1 MWGPLRRWPLQ
12 TAAIIL
18 FCVVTR
24 TVAVEPS
31 VSGSVLHIG
40 GGTDAVDA
48 PLVIPRF
55 SEAEAAVRLDG
66 KLDDDIWTQVP
77 AYDRMTLIRPDKGGT
92 GRYRTQTFIFHTE
105 RGLYFGTWN
114 EQPTDTLTPR
124 LDGRDA

>member
-1 MWGPLRRWPLQ
+1 MWGPLRRSPLQ

-55 SEAEAAVRLDG
+55 FEAEAAVRLDG

-77 AYDRMTLIRPDKGGT
+77 AYAGTSSPNPKADGGST
-92 GRYRTQTFIFHTE
+92 G
-105 RGLYFGTWN
+105 
-114 EQPTDTLTPR
+114 
-124 LDGRDA
+124 